1 MRLPIGV
8 VVTFRSTLG
17 IIAIV
22 LSATSWEMMGCSLA
36 AGQVL
41 PAPLESLVT
50 SNGSADD
57 HMMAAT
63 LYQQEAQRLHAEAA
77 RYEQEA
83 TAIEPLQDPKG
94 FRRNGLLAAAQRNRT
109 QAAEMQ
115 QLYAAH
121 YTKAQTL
128 TGKQQLQ

>member
-1 MRLPIGV
+1 
-8 VVTFRSTLG
+8 
-17 IIAIV
+17 
-22 LSATSWEMMGCSLA
+22 MMGCSLA
-36 AGQVL
+36 ADQVL

-57 HMMAAT
+57 HMMAPPST
-63 LYQQEAQRLHAEAA
+63 SKRPNGSKLRRPNMNRRL
-77 RYEQEA
+77 RQSN
-83 TAIEPLQDPKG
+83 PSQDPKG

-121 YTKAQTL
+121 HTKAQTL

>member
-1 MRLPIGV
+1 MRLPSGV
-8 VVTFRSTLG
+8 VATVRSTLG
-17 IIAIV
+17 IIAMV
-22 LSATSWEMMGCSLA
+22 LGATGWGMMGCSLA
-36 AGQVL
+36 ADHVL
-41 PAPLESLVT
+41 PAPLENLVT

-63 LYQQEAQRLHAEAA
+63 LYQQEAQRLQAEAA

-83 TAIEPLQDPKG
+83 AAIEPLQDPKG
-94 FRRNGLLAAAQRNRT
+94 FRRNGLLAASQRNRT

-115 QLYAAH
+115 QFYAAH